1 MAVGMQSQS
10 QGDSSRRLTNM
21 DGELEGADM
30 MAPSGNNSSSRRG
43 NMDPQV
49 DQLVKNMWDRMKSL
63 EGKYIDLA
71 NYYKHELI
79 SS

>member
-30 MAPSGNNSSSRRG
+30 MAPSANNSSSRRG